1 MVTHGSNEDF
11 RYNLGNVP
19 RLTINRYTIFRD
31 GKAIENNLIGW
42 RTALAHAR
50 KWSIDLFYNVRK
62 IEIMNVYT
70 AEIISLEEAERRT
83 KEFISAQKLKERSH

>member
-1 MVTHGSNEDF
+1 MVKNGSDESF
-11 RYNLGNVP
+11 RNNLGNVP
-19 RLTINRYTIFRD
+19 RLTLNRYTIFRD
-31 GKAIENNLIGW
+31 GKAIERNLIGW

-70 AEIISLEEAERRT
+70 AEIISLEEAEQRT
-83 KEFISAQKLKERSH
+83 REWKKRH